1 MLSLLKVKN
10 FAIIDNLT
18 VEFTDGFTALTGE
31 TGAGKSLIID
41 AIGLLFGDRSSTMMI
56 RSGESKALVEG
67 IFENVSDNTKNILNE
82 LQIELLDGDTVA
94 IKREISNQ
102 GKSLIRVNGEIITLN
117 QLDLIASTLGDIHTQ
132 TDTHKLFKPQNY
144 LTFIDNEEVA
154 SLSLLYNEARKKYL
168 KAIKNY
174 NEINELSILDTT
186 NFEFWQYQY
195 NELEKAN
202 LNINEEKNLEEELD
216 YLNNF
221 EYIHKNLLSINEL
234 FNDNNIL
241 DHLYEIISY
250 TDKLAKIK
258 SDYQKDSEKL
268 NDCYYELEDLSNKFK
283 NTFKSLDFDNVRLDE
298 INERLSYLN
307 SLKNKYKK
315 NIKELI
321 QFKGELKAKIESF
334 EQIDDKILD
343 AKKEIENS
351 FSDLLTKTKDLTN
364 ARKKSAKKLEE
375 SVLNTLNDLMLSK
388 VQLNISFDEYNVTDP
403 YNSSIFKTNGAD
415 NIDILI
421 SFNIGEPLRP
431 LSKIASGGEM
441 SRIML
446 ALKVHVLKTLK
457 LSTVIFDEIDS
468 GVSGSVAG
476 KIAEKLKEISKD
488 TQLLAI
494 THLPIVASYSDQHY
508 NIYKEFTENSTSTK
522 IKELSVD
529 ERISVLSEMI
539 NPNDTTNQA
548 YELAK
553 TMLENNK

>member
-18 VEFTDGFTALTGE
+18 VEFTDGFTVLTGE

-321 QFKGELKAKIESF
+321 QFKGELKGKIESF

-343 AKKEIENS
+343 AKKEVENS

>member
-154 SLSLLYNEARKKYL
+154 SLSLIYNEARKKYL

-186 NFEFWQYQY
+186 NFKFWQYQY

-321 QFKGELKAKIESF
+321 QFKGELKTKIESF

-343 AKKEIENS
+343 AKKEVENS

-375 SVLNTLNDLMLSK
+375 SILTTLNDLMLSK

-539 NPNDTTNQA
+539 NPNDKTNQA

>member
-56 RSGESKALVEG
+56 RSGEAKALVEG

-154 SLSLLYNEARKKYL
+154 SLSLIYNEARKKYL

-283 NTFKSLDFDNVRLDE
+283 NSFKSLDFDNVRLDE

-343 AKKEIENS
+343 AKKEVENS
-351 FSDLLTKTKDLTN
+351 FSDLLTKTIDLTN

-388 VQLNISFDEYNVTDP
+388 VKLNISFDEYNVTDP

>member
-1 MLSLLKVKN
+1 M
-10 FAIIDNLT
+10 
-18 VEFTDGFTALTGE
+18 
-31 TGAGKSLIID
+31 
-41 AIGLLFGDRSSTMMI
+41 
-56 RSGESKALVEG
+56 
-67 IFENVSDNTKNILNE
+67 
-82 LQIELLDGDTVA
+82 
-94 IKREISNQ
+94 
-102 GKSLIRVNGEIITLN
+102 
-117 QLDLIASTLGDIHTQ
+117 
-132 TDTHKLFKPQNY
+132 
-144 LTFIDNEEVA
+144 
-154 SLSLLYNEARKKYL
+154 
-168 KAIKNY
+168 
-174 NEINELSILDTT
+174 
-186 NFEFWQYQY
+186 
-195 NELEKAN
+195 
-202 LNINEEKNLEEELD
+202 
-216 YLNNF
+216 
-221 EYIHKNLLSINEL
+221 
-234 FNDNNIL
+234 
-241 DHLYEIISY
+241 
-250 TDKLAKIK
+250 
-258 SDYQKDSEKL
+258 
-268 NDCYYELEDLSNKFK
+268 
-283 NTFKSLDFDNVRLDE
+283 
-298 INERLSYLN
+298 
-307 SLKNKYKK
+307 
-315 NIKELI
+315 KELI

-343 AKKEIENS
+343 AKKEVENS

>member
-18 VEFTDGFTALTGE
+18 VEFTDGFTVLTGE

-343 AKKEIENS
+343 AKKEVENS

>member
-144 LTFIDNEEVA
+144 LTFIDNEEVV

-343 AKKEIENS
+343 AKKEVENS